1 MLTTTIGTVKK
12 QRDGWLFTIMNMG
25 NPVSTSITTTV
36 LLFMMHQSN
45 YEEYINFVRVIF
57 LKQKDKKLKRK
68 HADP

>member
-1 MLTTTIGTVKK
+1 
-12 QRDGWLFTIMNMG
+12 MNMR
-25 NPVSTSITTTV
+25 NPISTSMTTTV

-45 YEEYINFVRVIF
+45 YEEYFNFVRVIF